1 MNPQALYVILFLL
14 ASFAVYQVTPTQKGF
29 FGSYIV
35 SSVLFGGLLAAVFLV
50 AVVIRKGIVP

>member
-14 ASFAVYQVTPTQKGF
+14 ASFAVYQVIPTHKSF
-29 FGSYIV
+29 FGYIV
-35 SSVLFGGLLAAVFLV
+35 SSVFFGCLLAAVFLV